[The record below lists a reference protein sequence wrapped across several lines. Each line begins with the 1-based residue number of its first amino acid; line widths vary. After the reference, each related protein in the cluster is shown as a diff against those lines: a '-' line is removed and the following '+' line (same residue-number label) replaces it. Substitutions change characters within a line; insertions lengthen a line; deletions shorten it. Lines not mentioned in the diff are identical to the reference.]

1 VGLEVFASDQHDVAG
16 GSVTSIGQTEVAEI
30 QRLLQSASVELELD
44 RRYSVVFFYPGIG
57 VGIDYPELAGCTS
70 EICTFADQ
78 TTEFVKH
85 GIQLAGM
92 SMRETKPPGEFLTTF
107 PFPVGKLPAD
117 VESPL
122 LALVHKGDERFVSRT
137 SFIVFPDATGVR
149 ISDIHD
155 PVTHVHTC
163 FDVAISRRLAS
174 YQTSTLKY
182 LQNRGDSIR
191 ASMLH
196 KEFLSNGADSV
207 SISTIDFRAEVV
219 AKMADAAIVA
229 QEAGYMDRINSVL
242 EENGRPKLFPR
253 VISIE
258 TDERP
263 AYYLMEAANPLSL
276 DHLLFDDESM
286 TKLRADRLHI
296 LTDSLKKLSN
306 LYEVTFRA
314 EVPKVMRYHYLD
326 RFLAIPERRDFI
338 DTFEFMFQDAAT
350 MEAILNSPVRV
361 DDFAC
366 RSFEDQMRFLEKEID
381 SLLQPTGAYLH
392 GDVHMK
398 NMLVQE
404 DGRSVVF
411 IDPRIVWDGFDVGDP
426 GFADPLYDFGTL
438 LHSIHFTSAI
448 LQAIESAQTESLL
461 EWSPPSG
468 SGEGIEVT
476 TRVLPIKRGSTVTWF
491 TDWLQREVPS
501 EVLGNNW
508 KARLHVNT
516 ANAAFGWLKYARA
529 VQTPHAWMSLFISTL
544 FHLEMARRHLEGGD
558 VAT

>member
-1 VGLEVFASDQHDVAG
+1 VGLEASAPDHLDVAG
-16 GSVTSIGQTEVAEI
+16 GSATSIGPAEVAEI
-30 QRLLQSASVELELD
+30 QRLLESADVELELD
-44 RRYSVVFFYPGIG
+44 RRYSVVFLYPGIG
-57 VGIDYPELAGCTS
+57 AGIDYPELAGCTA
-70 EICTFADQ
+70 ELCTFADQ

-85 GIQLAGM
+85 GIQLAGL
-92 SMRETKPPGEFLTTF
+92 SMRVTKPPGDFLTTF
-107 PFPVGKLPAD
+107 PFPVGKLSAN

-122 LALVHKGDERFVSRT
+122 VDLVHKGDERFVSRT
-137 SFIVFPDATGVR
+137 SFIIFPDATGVR
-149 ISDIHD
+149 ISDVLD

-163 FDVAISRRLAS
+163 FDIAISRRLET
-174 YQTSTLKY
+174 YQASTLEY

-196 KEFLSNGADSV
+196 RDFLSNGADSV

-219 AKMADAAIVA
+219 AKMADEAIVA
-229 QEAGYMDRINSVL
+229 QEAGYMHRINRVL
-242 EENGRPKLFPR
+242 EDNGKPKLFPR

-258 TDERP
+258 TEERP

-276 DHLLFDDESM
+276 DHLLFEDESM
-286 TKLRADRLHI
+286 TKLQPHRLHI

-314 EVPKVMRYHYLD
+314 EVPKVMRYHYLE

-338 DTFEFMFQDAAT
+338 DTFEFMFRDAAT
-350 MEAILNSPVRV
+350 MEAILNSQVRIGAFV
-361 DDFAC
+361 C

-411 IDPRIVWDGFDVGDP
+411 IDPRVVWDGFDVGDP
-426 GFADPLYDFGTL
+426 GFADPLYDYGTL
-438 LHSIHFTSAI
+438 LHSIHFASAI
-448 LQAIESAQTESLL
+448 LRAIESAQTESLL
-461 EWSPPSG
+461 EWSPPSDNG
-468 SGEGIEVT
+468 GGIEVT
-476 TRVLPIKRGSTVTWF
+476 TKVLPVTSRSTVNWLSN
-491 TDWLQREVPS
+491 WLQHEVPP
-501 EVLGNNW
+501 EVLGDNW

-529 VQTPHAWMSLFISTL
+529 VQTAHAWMALFVSTL
-544 FHLEMARRHLEGGD
+544 FHLEMGRRYVSGEDVEG
-558 VAT
+558 